1 MTEPVVPNSM
11 LKVGSGTC
19 QCSEFVVEN
28 EIGEHMVSLLV
39 SWGPWGSLGIPED
52 VPGGPMGI
60 PEDVPGGPLGIP
72 GRTWGVPGGP

>member
-28 EIGEHMVSLLV
+28 EVGTYQYSENMVDNVIGTLTYGLPVSIL
-39 SWGPWGSLGIPED
+39 GSLG
-52 VPGGPMGI
+52 VPG
-60 PEDVPGGPLGIP
+60 DS
-72 GRTWGVPGGP
+72 

>member
-1 MTEPVVPNSM
+1 MPMTEPVVPNSM

-39 SWGPWGSLGIPED
+39 YWGPWGSLGIPED
-52 VPGGPMGI
+52 VPAA
-60 PEDVPGGPLGIP
+60 PLGIP

>member
-1 MTEPVVPNSM
+1 MPMTEPVVPNSM

-52 VPGGPMGI
+52 VPGR
-60 PEDVPGGPLGIP
+60 PLGIP

>member
-1 MTEPVVPNSM
+1 MPMTEPVVPNSM

-19 QCSEFVVEN
+19 QCSEFVVED

-39 SWGPWGSLGIPED
+39 SWGPWGSLGT
-52 VPGGPMGI
+52 

>member
-1 MTEPVVPNSM
+1 MPMTEPVVPNSM

-39 SWGPWGSLGIPED
+39 SWGPWGSLR
-52 VPGGPMGI
+52 I

-72 GRTWGVPGGP
+72 GGTWGVPGGP

>member
-39 SWGPWGSLGIPED
+39 SWDPWGSL
-52 VPGGPMGI
+52 GI